1 MNYPGDLERILAG
14 AAGDGWNMIEQV
26 ADPKIQARL
35 KLVMAKREEDAKT
48 IAQAWARFASTPDG
62 AMALDAL
69 FSTTLLRTT
78 YFVGLG
84 TDALQVA
91 QFGAFREGQNALAH
105 EIARQVVKGR
115 DTDEQLKPRDM
126 P

>member
-26 ADPKIQARL
+26 ADPKIQERL
-35 KLVMAKREEDAKT
+35 KLVMAKRDEDAQSHRPGVG
-48 IAQAWARFASTPDG
+48 AVCSSPDG

-69 FSTTLLRTT
+69 FSTTLLRTV

-84 TDALQVA
+84 TDAAQAA
-91 QFGAFREGQNALAH
+91 QFGPS
-105 EIARQVVKGR
+105 ARARTLLPTRSPARWSRGG
-115 DTDEQLKPRDM
+115 KPTSN
-126 P
+126 